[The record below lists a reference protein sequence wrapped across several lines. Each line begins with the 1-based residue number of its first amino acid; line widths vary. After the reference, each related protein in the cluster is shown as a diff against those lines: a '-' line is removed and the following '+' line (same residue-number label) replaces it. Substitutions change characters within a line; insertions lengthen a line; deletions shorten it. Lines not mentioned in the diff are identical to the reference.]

1 MNNIHQI
8 SAEHLTIQKIDE
20 IIKGHYK
27 LELSDD
33 ARSRIIKCRQYLDKK
48 IEDNSR
54 PIYGVTTGFGSL
66 CNVSIGRDY
75 LAQLQINLMMSH
87 ACGTGERVPNE
98 IVKIMLLLKIQSLS
112 YGYSGCKLDTVERLV
127 EFFNNDVYPIVYMQ
141 GSLGASGDLVPL
153 AHLSLPLVG
162 MGEVEYKGKI
172 ISGKRLMS
180 VMGWKPIELASKEG
194 LALLNGTQNM
204 AAFAVWSLIQS
215 HRLNEWAD
223 IIAAMS
229 LDAYNGLVEPF
240 TDAVHRVRPHKGQIE
255 TAAKMREL
263 LEGSEIMEKPKSYV
277 QDPYSFRCVPQVHGT
292 VKDTMAYVESVIDIE
307 INSATDNPTVCPDDD
322 LIISAGNFHGEPIA
336 LPMDF
341 LAIAMSEL
349 ANISERRIYKL
360 VSGTRGL
367 PSFLVANPG
376 VNSGFMITQYTAASV
391 VSLNKSLCSP
401 ASVDSIPSCQGQED
415 HVSMGANAAIK
426 LYKVVLNTER
436 VLAIELFNAAQ
447 ALEFRRPLKSSPY
460 IEHVHDEYRKFVPF
474 ISDDTYMHPY
484 IEKSVEF
491 LRKIMLS
498 GIIFL
503 GEGLQE
509 KKTCK

>member
-1 MNNIHQI
+1 MKKHQI
-8 SAEHLTIQKIDE
+8 SAEHLSIERVGE
-20 IIKGHYK
+20 IIFNGYQ

-33 ARSRIIKCRQYLDKK
+33 ARTRILRCREYLDKK
-48 IEDNSR
+48 MAVNDK
-54 PIYGVTTGFGSL
+54 PVYGVTTGFGSL
-66 CNVSIGRDY
+66 CNVSIGKDQ
-75 LAQLQINLMMSH
+75 LTQLQINLMMSH
-87 ACGTGERVPNE
+87 ACGTGDRVPNE

-112 YGYSGCKLDTVERLV
+112 YGFSGCKLDTVERLID
-127 EFFNNDVYPIVYMQ
+127 FFNNDILPVVYMQ

-162 MGEVEYKGKI
+162 MGDVEYKGKVMT
-172 ISGKRLMS
+172 GAQMLQ
-180 VMGWKPIELASKEG
+180 VMGWKPIQLASKEG

-204 AAFAVWSLIQS
+204 SSFAVWALLQS
-215 HRLNEWAD
+215 HRLSDWAD
-223 IIAAMS
+223 KIAAMS
-229 LDAYNGLVEPF
+229 LDAYCGLVEPF
-240 TDAVHRVRPHKGQIE
+240 TDAVHQVRPHKGQIE
-255 TAAKMREL
+255 TAARMREL
-263 LEGSEIMEKPKSYV
+263 LAGSEIVEKPKSYV
-277 QDPYSFRCVPQVHGT
+277 QDPYSFRCVPQVHGS
-292 VKDTMAYVESVIDIE
+292 VKDTMAYVESVIDTE
-307 INSATDNPTVCPDDD
+307 INSATDNPTVCPDED

-391 VSLNKSLCSP
+391 VSLNKSLCNP

-436 VLAIELFNAAQ
+436 VLAIELFNSAQ
-447 ALEFRRPLKSSPY
+447 ALEFRRPLKSSP
-460 IEHVHDEYRKFVPF
+460 IIQKMFEEYRKVVPF
-474 ISDDTYMHPY
+474 IVNDEVMYSY
-484 IEKSVEF
+484 IQKSIDF
-491 LRKIMLS
+491 LRK
-498 GIIFL
+498 
-503 GEGLQE
+503 
-509 KKTCK
+509 